1 MRTVVFDL
9 GAVVYRFRPAVLMA
23 QCFPDHASTPELAV
37 EWAQRFFL
45 GFGGDWGEFDR
56 GTVEVPDLIDRL
68 ARRTGLPR
76 DGVLALVERAVM
88 AELQPL
94 PDTVALIDRLAAAGH
109 RLLFLSNMPKPY
121 AEALERDSPVLRRFE
136 GGVFSSRVGWL
147 KPEPQIFDHMTE
159 RFALDGA
166 RTVFLD
172 DVLANVEAAR
182 RAGWQAV
189 HFSDA
194 AAAQRILVETG
205 WL

>member
-1 MRTVVFDL
+1 MKTVVFDL

-23 QCFPDHASTPELAV
+23 QCFPQQARTPELAAD
-37 EWAQRFFL
+37 WAQRFFL

-56 GTVEVPDLIDRL
+56 GTVEVPDLVDRL
-68 ARRTGLPR
+68 SRRTGLPR
-76 DGVLALVERAVM
+76 HGVQALIERAVM
-88 AELQPL
+88 EELQPL

-109 RLLFLSNMPKPY
+109 RLLFLSNMPRPY

-147 KPEPQIFDHMTE
+147 KPERPIFDLMTE
-159 RFALDGA
+159 RFALDGP

-172 DVLANVEAAR
+172 DVLRNVEAAR
-182 RAGWQAV
+182 QAGWQAV
-189 HFSDA
+189 HFTDA
-194 AAAQRILVETG
+194 AAAEQALRETG